1 MIDERLLAI
10 LACPVCKAPLRA
22 DGPALVCTKT
32 QVRYPVEEDI
42 PILLADRAEP
52 PHPGAEA
59 AGTEKGTPNFSATE
73 K

>member
-42 PILLADRAEP
+42 PILLADRAQPTHPDEGPERASP
-52 PHPGAEA
+52 PQ
-59 AGTEKGTPNFSATE
+59 
-73 K
+73 